1 MEKAKYRVYV
11 GSIEKYICVTTT
23 RNTEE
28 MLNILT
34 DKFDGC
40 QRLKIIKE
48 TKGCAPIL
56 IYGKSNKSV
65 KQPRKVINLKTGD
78 IFNSAKELAIH
89 QKKRHVTIRRY
100 LAGYIKSV
108 KNFKYLDELNLLE
121 Q

>member
-28 MLNILT
+28 MLNILL
-34 DKFDGC
+34 DNYRGC
-40 QRLKIIKE
+40 ERLKIIKE
-48 TKGCAPIL
+48 VKGCPPVVIH
-56 IYGKSNKSV
+56 GRFNKNV
-65 KQPRKVINLKTGD
+65 KQARKVINLTTGE
-78 IFNSAKELAIH
+78 IFNSAKELSVH